1 MRILVQNGTALW
13 KVANVEPAG
22 PHGSLSSLLC
32 AGPLRRGPGCHRRL
46 KRTNSP
52 VPATIRPNRG
62 EPFPPAMSRLHS
74 ADTDDILQ
82 GAKNV
87 TALMAKHVIDHHDKN
102 VNSHK
107 LNYRA
112 FSSCFSGTISNINTQ
127 SQDSECDAVLNARRV
142 GVWFDSS
149 VTEQH
154 GKGF

>member
-1 MRILVQNGTALW
+1 
-13 KVANVEPAG
+13 
-22 PHGSLSSLLC
+22 
-32 AGPLRRGPGCHRRL
+32 
-46 KRTNSP
+46 
-52 VPATIRPNRG
+52 
-62 EPFPPAMSRLHS
+62 MSRLHS

-149 VTEQH
+149 VTE
-154 GKGF
+154 